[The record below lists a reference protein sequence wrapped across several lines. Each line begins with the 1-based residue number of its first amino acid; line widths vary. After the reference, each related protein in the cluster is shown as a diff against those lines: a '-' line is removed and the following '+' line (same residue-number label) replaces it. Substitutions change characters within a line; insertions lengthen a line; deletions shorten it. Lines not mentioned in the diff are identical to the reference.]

1 VDTNT
6 GTISIRQ
13 TLQQLPGQGFIF
25 TDPKSQ
31 KSCRQILIPP
41 VLMDVLKEHRRKQ
54 LENRMRLG
62 ERYQDHG
69 LVFPRTDG
77 RPEDR
82 PT

>member
-1 VDTNT
+1 
-6 GTISIRQ
+6 
-13 TLQQLPGQGFIF
+13 
-25 TDPKSQ
+25 
-31 KSCRQILIPP
+31 
-41 VLMDVLKEHRRKQ
+41 MDVLKEHRRKQ